1 MSVVEEGILV
11 TALFGVVCY
20 LILRIR
26 KKNNNK

>member
-1 MSVVEEGILV
+1 MSVVEEGMLV

-20 LILRIR
+20 LVLRTR